1 MKTIVRT
8 LLALFV
14 VSVAVAWASEG
25 DLESVQPMP
34 APEIAQPEAVQPG
47 AAEPGAKTTDE
58 ELTAE
63 DLETMDPDVVEAGG
77 GSCCEIDCRAER
89 VSCRT
94 ACGFADSAC
103 LADCDQQ
110 YEFCRSFC

>member
-25 DLESVQPMP
+25 DLESMRSVP
-34 APEIAQPEAVQPG
+34 APEMAQPEVVQPE
-47 AAEPGAKTTDE
+47 AETADE

-63 DLETMDPDVVEAGG
+63 DLENMDPEVVEAGA
-77 GSCCEIDCRAER
+77 CCFAE
-89 VSCRT
+89 CFEQKM
-94 ACGFADSAC
+94 ACQSAC
-103 LADCDQQ
+103 DFLDSVCMDACRQQ
-110 YEFCRSFC
+110 FEACKVHC